1 METRMPD
8 TDKFEKVIAAIDAAN
23 ARDPNCTEVDG
34 RPEPAEL
41 VYGRRMTATLA
52 CIAPNASE
60 QLRIAARGQ
69 HIERWT
75 SARKSYP
82 EGRAGYLSW
91 RNALKEFHARRLG
104 EIMLS
109 AGYGSD
115 DIARVRSL
123 VRKERLKFDREAQLL
138 EDIACLVF
146 LEHYLSEFSRK
157 TNQEKLAGILAKTWK
172 KMSPLGHDDLKLAPM
187 PPGVMD
193 SGLAGKSAKPTC
205 QRAPGMTSRVRLVDR
220 EVLSCT
226 NHQPLLAIKHRQ
238 AA

>member
-1 METRMPD
+1 MREDGKRL
-8 TDKFEKVIAAIDAAN
+8 TDVFAAIDAAN
-23 ARDPNCTEVDG
+23 ALDPNPTEVDG
-34 RPEPAEL
+34 QPQPAEL
-41 VYGRRMTATLA
+41 AYGRRMSETLA
-52 CIAPNASE
+52 RLAPDASE
-60 QLRIAARGQ
+60 HLRIAARGQ

-172 KMSPLGHDDLKLAPM
+172 KMSPLGHEHALKLPLAPTLTALLQQ
-187 PPGVMD
+187 VI
-193 SGLAGKSAKPTC
+193 AG
-205 QRAPGMTSRVRLVDR
+205 
-220 EVLSCT
+220 
-226 NHQPLLAIKHRQ
+226 
-238 AA
+238 